1 MWCFI
6 NHTKQHIVRAELY
19 DIGRQLNH
27 LIRFSDWTLTHDID
41 VEDIEIKSGKYKNYT
56 FDL

>member
-6 NHTKQHIVRAELY
+6 NHTKQHIVNAQLY
-19 DIGRQLNH
+19 DIGRQLNC
-27 LIRFSDWTLTHDID
+27 LIRYSDWSLIHDID
-41 VEDIEIKSGKYKNYT
+41 IEDIDVKHNTYKNYT

>member
-6 NHTKQHIVRAELY
+6 NHTKRHVVRAELY
-19 DIGRQLNH
+19 DIGRQLAM
-27 LIRFSDWTLTHDID
+27 LIRTTGWALSHDID
-41 VEDIEIKSGKYKNYT
+41 IEDIDVKSKVYQNYT